1 VDVAAPVV
9 QAGRRAPSRA
19 DSADVVAPVV
29 EAGRRGPSW
38 ADSADV
44 AAPLHIA
51 VTVRYFAAARAAAGA
66 HEEIL
71 DLMAPADLEAVVRTA
86 AARHGEKL
94 DRVLARC
101 SFLLDEVATHGPRT
115 AVPDGAVVDVL
126 PPFAGG

>member
-1 VDVAAPVV
+1 MDVAPAVQAGRRGRSVADLADVAAPV
-9 QAGRRAPSRA
+9 A
-19 DSADVVAPVV
+19 
-29 EAGRRGPSW
+29 EAGRRGKSG

-44 AAPLHIA
+44 AAPVHIA

-71 DLMAPADLEAVVRTA
+71 ELMAPADLEAVVRAA